1 LLTLQ
6 GKRVYETLA
15 ELVHPQHTAVLV
27 IDMQNESCSEGGL
40 YAGLD
45 LSLYET
51 AIPRIHELLDAARR
65 HGTLVLHTRTVV
77 MREDLSPAHLR
88 RLWILH
94 RRKYGNATPRLAE
107 VDFSP
112 PDSFDADFVDDLRP
126 ADGDIV
132 IRKLRPSA
140 FAGTH
145 LDLVLR
151 SNGIETLLITGV
163 VTEGCVDSTAREAHS
178 LNYYAVIVAD
188 AVASD
193 DRELHDATLKT
204 MQVYYET
211 PSVKEV
217 LAAWASL

>member
-6 GKRVYETLA
+6 GKKVYETLE
-15 ELVHPQHTAVLV
+15 ELVHPRHTAVLV
-27 IDMQNESCSEGGL
+27 IDMQNESCCEGGL

-45 LSLYET
+45 LSLYNSV
-51 AIPRIHELLDAARR
+51 IPRIHDLLDAARH
-65 HGTLVLHTRTVV
+65 HGVLVLHTQTVV

-94 RRKYGNATPRLAE
+94 RRKYGNATRRLAE
-107 VDFSP
+107 VEVSL
-112 PDSFDADFVDDLRP
+112 PDSFDVDFVPDLRP

-132 IRKLRPSA
+132 IRKFRPSA
-140 FAGTH
+140 FAGTR
-145 LDLVLR
+145 LDLLLR

-178 LNYYAVIVAD
+178 LNYYAVVVVD

-193 DRELHDATLKT
+193 DRELHDATLTT
-204 MQVYYET
+204 MRVYYET
-211 PSVKEV
+211 PSVNEI

>member
-1 LLTLQ
+1 
-6 GKRVYETLA
+6 
-15 ELVHPQHTAVLV
+15 
-27 IDMQNESCSEGGL
+27 MQNESCSEGGL

-45 LSLYET
+45 LSLYDSV
-51 AIPRIHELLDAARR
+51 IPKIRELLDAARPQ
-65 HGTLVLHTRTVV
+65 GILVLHTRTVV
-77 MREDLSPAHLR
+77 TRNDLSPAHLR

-132 IRKLRPSA
+132 IHKFRPSA

-145 LDLVLR
+145 LDLLR

-178 LNYYAVIVAD
+178 LNYYAVIVANGI
-188 AVASD
+188 ASD

-204 MQVYYET
+204 MRVYYET
-211 PSVKEV
+211 PSVQEIV
-217 LAAWASL
+217 AAWTPL